1 MEQIEGIF
9 VYSCIAIVVP
19 VVLARFVVRAEWRI
33 IRNACLIWYGF
44 LLLAFGAM
52 GNAEGF
58 GWALIFAMYFSIP
71 AVPVIATVFRIW
83 NWLTKRRQQPDSG

>member
-1 MEQIEGIF
+1 MEQLEGLF
-9 VYSCIAIVVP
+9 VYSCIAVIVP

-44 LLLAFGAM
+44 LFLAFA
-52 GNAEGF
+52 AFARADGF

-71 AVPVIATVFRIW
+71 AVPVIALVLRSW
-83 NWLTKRRQQPDSG
+83 NWLAKRGK